1 MPRIQDDGSC
11 GVPCAVPCAM
21 PDGDDEGD
29 SLGGE
34 SDGVA
39 ETELHLVPAAHLY
52 QRPWHRHH
60 WVIA

>member
-1 MPRIQDDGSC
+1 
-11 GVPCAVPCAM
+11 M

-34 SDGVA
+34 SGGVA

-52 QRPWHRHH
+52 QRPWHHLR